1 MQPTADDA
9 PSRAT
14 RRDAVRNRELL
25 LAAATEVLASEGI
38 DAPLELIA
46 RRADVGIATLY
57 RNFPSRDE
65 LLTAVLMEPL
75 RAHVQ
80 AARDGLGEGDPWVG
94 LCGYLRQWGDQR
106 LPRWAQ
112 RRLGARRAGGVRPR
126 RHDEGAL
133 SAHPTTLRP
142 CQGRRCHP
150 CRRAPS
156 GSRSGD
162 VGHQRG
168 HPGCRRRRRP
178 SVAAAPGDRA
188 RRSVRAGA
196 SEIAERPLSYLGLP
210 GDQSQRFT
218 DDHRGTAS
226 GAAGPTASGCMP
238 SLRYESDLP

>member
-65 LLTAVLMEPL
+65 LVTAALMEPL

-94 LCGYLRQWGDQR
+94 LCGYLYASGEMSACHAGLNDVLGLGVPAESDLADTMRELYR
-106 LPRWAQ
+106 LT
-112 RRLGARRAGGVRPR
+112 RRLFDRAKAAGAIRADARHQDLALVMWGTSGVTRAAEGVADQAWR
-126 RHDEGAL
+126 RHLAIVLDGL
-133 SAHPTTLRP
+133 SAP
-142 CQGRRCHP
+142 
-150 CRRAPS
+150 
-156 GSRSGD
+156 
-162 VGHQRG
+162 
-168 HPGCRRRRRP
+168 
-178 SVAAAPGDRA
+178 A
-188 RRSVRAGA
+188 R
-196 SEIAERPLSYLGLP
+196 SEIAERPLSDRQVY
-210 GDQSQRFT
+210 QATSR
-218 DDHRGTAS
+218 S
-226 GAAGPTASGCMP
+226 G
-238 SLRYESDLP
+238 